1 MKSVHLAGPGDT
13 NKLVPLVVAFHEEK
27 GFGSTEDLIHDAVMP
42 LLEGSPHGAIWL
54 IGPRIAPVGYICV
67 SFGWSL
73 ELGGLDG
80 MVDEFYIRKAV
91 RGRGMGTEAL
101 ITLMKALQ
109 SSGVRALSLEV
120 DRQNA
125 RVQGLYQRAG
135 FDLRADYAL
144 MTHVF

>member
-1 MKSVHLAGPGDT
+1 MNSVHLATPIDAP
-13 NKLVPLVVAFHEEK
+13 KLLPLICAFQEEM
-27 GFGSTEDLIHDAVMP
+27 GFGPIEEQIEAAVMP

-67 SFGWSL
+67 TFGWSL

-101 ITLMKALQ
+101 HSLMGALKN
-109 SSGVRALSLEV
+109 SGLRALSLEV
-120 DRQNA
+120 NRQDNA
-125 RVQGLYQRAG
+125 LHALYQRTG
-135 FDLRADYAL
+135 FEMRSGYSL
-144 MTHVF
+144 MTRVF